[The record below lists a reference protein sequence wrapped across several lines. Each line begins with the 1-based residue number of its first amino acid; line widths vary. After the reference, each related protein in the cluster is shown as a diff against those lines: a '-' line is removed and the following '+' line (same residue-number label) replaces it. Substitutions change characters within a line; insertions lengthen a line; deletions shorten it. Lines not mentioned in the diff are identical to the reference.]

1 LKRTKRRKRPAIRIG
16 AHYML
21 IDGKE
26 VEIDPFKTNL
36 PDRCKQALTEI
47 VTGHPCRFVDNGVD
61 NQTDNAHK

>member
-1 LKRTKRRKRPAIRIG
+1 
-16 AHYML
+16 ML